1 MAAASIPEPAGPP
14 AQGDVHVDV
23 LRGLAGLP
31 TPIRL
36 LMLVPPPVGKTP
48 AHLTQP
54 VPKSLPTKGPPPGKS
69 VAVPAV
75 PPKNHFFDHAV
86 SLQQLPASPDP
97 DDPHGSLLF

>member
-1 MAAASIPEPAGPP
+1 MAASSIPEPAGPP
-14 AQGDVHVDV
+14 AQSDVHVDV

-48 AHLTQP
+48 SHLMQP
-54 VPKSLPTKGPPPGKS
+54 VTKALPIKGPPTGKS

-75 PPKNHFFDHAV
+75 PPKNQFFDHAV